1 MSRHPMEEQGLQ
13 QPGVQPDPELL
24 YHCTDQNG
32 LLAILES
39 QAFRATDI
47 RFLNDTEELEHGLRT
62 AISLA
67 KQAFAD
73 AGEDGQKVV
82 EYLQDNLCFWF
93 NKRPVFSVSL
103 TGPLKKHET
112 LPDSIDDPGDRLSMW
127 RSYSGS
133 GNGYSIG
140 IPKEVTEYRIDIEGV
155 DRQEC
160 SYPKDTKEEYLTE
173 ILNHFGDLLNECN
186 EKAIEKTKHGIPYDQ
201 AMNEMKTEVNTGFD
215 EILPDLEV
223 QIAACKHEGFWEER
237 EWRLTVAL
245 PSDDKRVFHTSGRF
259 GITPRVY
266 FKLRGPDGLLP
277 IKRMVVGPC
286 PHKVEALE
294 SLRGLLIQRGYSHVA
309 LSSSQIPYRNW

>member
-1 MSRHPMEEQGLQ
+1 MDEQELQ
-13 QPGVQPDPELL
+13 QIGTPQKSEGLL
-24 YHCTDQNG
+24 YHYTDQNG
-32 LLAILES
+32 LLGIVES

-47 RFLNDTEELEHGLRT
+47 RFLNDTEEFEHGLRT
-62 AISLA
+62 AIRMA
-67 KQAFAD
+67 KQASAE
-73 AGEDGQKVV
+73 AGEAGQKVV
-82 EYLQDNLCFWF
+82 NYLEDNLRFSF
-93 NKRPVFSVSL
+93 SKQPVFSVSL
-103 TGPLKKHET
+103 TGSLKEYEK
-112 LPDSIDDPGDRLSMW
+112 LPDSIDDPGDRLNMW

-140 IPKEVTEYRIDIEGV
+140 IPKEVTEYEIDIKRV

-160 SYPKDTKEEYLTE
+160 SYPQDTKEEYLTE
-173 ILNHFGDLLNECN
+173 VLNRFGDLLNECN
-186 EKAIEKTKHGIPYDQ
+186 REAIEKTKRGIPYNR
-201 AMNEMKTEVNTGFD
+201 AMDEMRNELNAGFD

-245 PSDDKRVFHTSGRF
+245 SSDDKRVFHTSGRF

-277 IKRMVVGPC
+277 MRRIVVGPC
-286 PHKVEALE
+286 PHKAEALE
-294 SLRGLLIQRGYSHVA
+294 SLKGLLIQHGYSRVA

>member
-1 MSRHPMEEQGLQ
+1 MEEQGP
-13 QPGVQPDPELL
+13 QPAKGQADPGGLL
-24 YHCTDQNG
+24 YHYTDQNG
-32 LLAILES
+32 LLGIIES
-39 QAFRATDI
+39 QSFRATDI
-47 RFLNDTEELEHGLRT
+47 RFLNDTEEFEHGLRT
-62 AISLA
+62 AIRMA
-67 KQAFAD
+67 RQASAE

-82 EYLQDNLCFWF
+82 RYLEDNLRFSF
-93 NKRPVFSVSL
+93 SGQPVFSVSL
-103 TGPLKKHET
+103 TGPLKKYEE
-112 LPDSIDDPGDRLSMW
+112 LPDSIDDPGDRLNMW

-140 IPKEVTEYRIDIEGV
+140 IPREVTEYRIDIERV

-160 SYPKDTKEEYLTE
+160 SYPQDTKEEYLTE
-173 ILNHFGDLLNECN
+173 VLNRFGDLLNECN
-186 EKAIEKTKHGIPYDQ
+186 REAIEKTRCGIPYDR
-201 AMNEMKTEVNTGFD
+201 AMDEMRSKLNAGFD

-245 PSDDKRVFHTSGRF
+245 PSGDKKVFHTSGRF

-277 IKRMVVGPC
+277 IRRIVVGPC
-286 PHKVEALE
+286 PHKAEALE
-294 SLRGLLIQRGYSHVA
+294 SLKGLLIQHGYSHVA